1 MIILASSNRYAT
13 VLRGIVK
20 PFLFVHLAFVS
31 SHSYIGFALYFYI
44 FLQKMFQNPTIL
56 LNKADVVCLRFFI
69 GLSVSVE
76 SVPPLAT
83 RRSLVMFLKLV

>member
-1 MIILASSNRYAT
+1 MIILTSSNRYAYAT

-44 FLQKMFQNPTIL
+44 FLQKIFQNPPIL
-56 LNKADVVCLRFFI
+56 LNRADVVCLRYVFI
-69 GLSVSVE
+69 GLSVSFE
-76 SVPPLAT
+76 RVPPL
-83 RRSLVMFLKLV
+83 RGVHW